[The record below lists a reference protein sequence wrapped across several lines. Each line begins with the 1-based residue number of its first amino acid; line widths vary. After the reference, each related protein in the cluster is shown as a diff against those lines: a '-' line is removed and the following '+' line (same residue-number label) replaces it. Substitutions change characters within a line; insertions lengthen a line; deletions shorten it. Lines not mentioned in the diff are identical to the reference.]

1 MRIYKGRRRQ
11 KGYGVGAH
19 FASFFR
25 KAIPVLKKAGYS
37 TSKHWLR
44 EGSNILDELEKS
56 DADWQNVIKKHA
68 KKAAKKSINPLLDM
82 GVSAARQGIN
92 DVFSE
97 PDISSPPAK
106 KVKTS
111 QEADIFDED

>member
-37 TSKHWLR
+37 TTKHWLR
-44 EGSNILDELEKS
+44 EGGDILEELEKS
-56 DADWQNVIKKHA
+56 DKDWQNVVKKHV
-68 KKAAKKSINPLLDM
+68 KKAAKKSINPLLDL

-97 PDISSPPAK
+97 SDTSSPPAK

-111 QEADIFDED
+111 TDIFDED